1 MKVLHIIDSG
11 GVYGAE
17 TMLLNLMREQVRMG
31 IEPVLASIGT
41 HREGEKPLEA
51 AARDL
56 ELRVE
61 PFRMRPGPN
70 WAGALKI
77 LRFARQENFEIL
89 HSHGYKGNIL
99 FGLVPRIIRGFPLI
113 ATLHGWTW
121 VGGFNRMLVY
131 EWLDALS
138 LRFVDR
144 VVLVNEIMKQ
154 HPRFRRFLPASIEVI
169 ENGISLDN
177 LSGKDKLRTDIEE
190 FTRKGFTLGAVGRL
204 SPEKGFDILLSGVA
218 SLVAEGF
225 DLRLVILG
233 GGEQR
238 KELSRQITSLG
249 LAERVLMPGYVAD
262 AKRYLSLFDL
272 FAIPSLTEGLPM
284 VLLEAMAAA
293 VPIVASR
300 VGGIPAVLDHGRA
313 GLLVEPR
320 DAASLVAMIRAVV
333 EDPQSARQR
342 CLVALDRVASLYS
355 SESMAARYFTIY
367 RQLVPGARSETMK
380 RSAY

>member
-262 AKRYLSLFDL
+262 AKRYLAHFDL
-272 FAIPSLTEGLPM
+272 FILPSLTEGSPM
-284 VLLEAMAAA
+284 VLLEAMAAG
-293 VPIVASR
+293 VPIVASQ
-300 VGGIPAVLDHGRA
+300 VGGIPEVLDQGRA
-313 GLLVEPR
+313 GLLVKPR
-320 DAASLVAMIRAVV
+320 DVASLVAGIRAVV

-342 CLVALDRVASLYS
+342 CSVALDRATSLYS
-355 SESMAARYFTIY
+355 TKVMGERYLTIY
-367 RQLVPGARSETMK
+367 RQIITEYKADSKFLTN
-380 RSAY
+380 